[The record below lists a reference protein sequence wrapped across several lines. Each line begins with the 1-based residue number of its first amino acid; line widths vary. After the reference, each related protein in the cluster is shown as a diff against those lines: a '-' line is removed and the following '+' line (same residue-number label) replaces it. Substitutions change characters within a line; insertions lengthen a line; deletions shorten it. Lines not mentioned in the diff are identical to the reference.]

1 MGIYTY
7 VDIAVSAS
15 GDMAL
20 GQNRDFQ
27 LTEASGVLKQDI
39 AFRLR
44 TNPGEFYVHQDVGA
58 GLDELIGE
66 PNTRENAKIG
76 EEKIYHSLISD
87 GFIQSRDLYVKGVPV
102 SNESVFYY
110 TFVNSGF
117 DQINVSPDVIFS
129 QIEGMKNIPGGQNV
143 V

>member
-1 MGIYTY
+1 MGTYTY

-15 GDMAL
+15 GDMTI

-27 LTEASGVLKQDI
+27 LTVASGVLKQDI

-66 PNTRENAKIG
+66 PNTREVAALGESKIA
-76 EEKIYHSLISD
+76 HSLIYD
-87 GFIQSRDLYVKGVPV
+87 GFVRSNDLFIKGVPV
-102 SNESVFYY
+102 NNESVFYY
-110 TFVNSGF
+110 VFVNNG
-117 DQINVSPDVIFS
+117 DGQVNVSPDVLFS
-129 QIEGMKNIPGGQNV
+129 QMAGLTNIPGV
-143 V
+143 